1 MRRRVNRGNNGA
13 SNLNANNS
21 WNTNTNNGL
30 RLVLIIKEIKIN
42 AIKVVL
48 TRLVKDNSR
57 ERNSFTNYNSVNT
70 LTMAY
75 SRLLRSA

>member
-30 RLVLIIKEIKIN
+30 RLVLIIYVIKIVM
-42 AIKVVL
+42 IKVMAA
-48 TRLVKDNSR
+48 RLVQDNSR
-57 ERNSFTNYNSVNT
+57 ERNPFTLNSVNT
-70 LTMAY
+70 LTMAF
-75 SRLLRSA
+75 SRLLGSA